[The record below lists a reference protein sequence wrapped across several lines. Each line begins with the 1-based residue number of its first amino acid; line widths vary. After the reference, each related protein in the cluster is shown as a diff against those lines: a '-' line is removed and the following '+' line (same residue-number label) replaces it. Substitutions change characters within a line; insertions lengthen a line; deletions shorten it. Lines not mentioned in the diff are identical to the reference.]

1 MGFGEGFGKVLGRSG
16 SLLGALGASQGFFV
30 AVLAHVWV
38 VQIFFNF
45 LVIFVVCGYFG
56 LLWDVFVEC
65 GLLGF
70 VFCVLLSAGFL
81 GAIGT
86 SQRVLGV
93 LDRFYLVFS
102 TSSRREARAQ
112 RASRGTKEGRVERK
126 SGKMRKRL
134 SLSLPGFFFCS
145 SRSLLSIVFSLR
157 RLWHFLV
164 SGFPVVLSPSLSF
177 PRFPLPC
184 LAFSFFT
191 LW

>member
-1 MGFGEGFGKVLGRSG
+1 MFGVNFWLF
-16 SLLGALGASQGFFV
+16 LL
-30 AVLAHVWV
+30 
-38 VQIFFNF
+38 
-45 LVIFVVCGYFG
+45 FVVTSGCCGMF
-56 LLWDVFVEC
+56 LLSVACWVWF
-65 GLLGF
+65 
-70 VFCVLLSAGFL
+70 FCVLLSAGLL

-157 RLWHFLV
+157 RL
-164 SGFPVVLSPSLSF
+164 
-177 PRFPLPC
+177 
-184 LAFSFFT
+184 
-191 LW
+191 

>member
-1 MGFGEGFGKVLGRSG
+1 MR
-16 SLLGALGASQGFFV
+16 
-30 AVLAHVWV
+30 
-38 VQIFFNF
+38 I
-45 LVIFVVCGYFG
+45 VVCGSFG
-56 LLWDVFVEC
+56 HHRDLSACFGCFGSFLPCLWLLWVVVGCFVEC
-65 GLLGF
+65 GLLGL

-112 RASRGTKEGRVERK
+112 RASRGTKQGRVERK
-126 SGKMRKRL
+126 SGKMRMRL

-177 PRFPLPC
+177 PRFPSPC

>member
-1 MGFGEGFGKVLGRSG
+1 M
-16 SLLGALGASQGFFV
+16 GALGASQNFFV
-30 AVLAHVWV
+30 AVLVHFWV
-38 VQIFFNF
+38 VRVFFNVLDQF

-65 GLLGF
+65 GLLGL

-157 RLWHFLV
+157 RL
-164 SGFPVVLSPSLSF
+164 
-177 PRFPLPC
+177 
-184 LAFSFFT
+184 
-191 LW
+191 

>member
-1 MGFGEGFGKVLGRSG
+1 MGKVWARYWEGFGKILGKSG
-16 SLLGALGASQGFFV
+16 NLLAAPGASQNFFV
-30 AVLAHVWV
+30 AVLAHFWVVWV
-38 VQIFFNF
+38 FFNVLGQF

-65 GLLGF
+65 GLLGL

-145 SRSLLSIVFSLR
+145 SRSLLSTVFSLR
-157 RLWHFLV
+157 RL
-164 SGFPVVLSPSLSF
+164 
-177 PRFPLPC
+177 
-184 LAFSFFT
+184 
-191 LW
+191 

>member
-1 MGFGEGFGKVLGRSG
+1 MFWVNFWLF
-16 SLLGALGASQGFFV
+16 LL
-30 AVLAHVWV
+30 
-38 VQIFFNF
+38 
-45 LVIFVVCGYFG
+45 FVVTSGCCGMF
-56 LLWDVFVEC
+56 LLSVACWVWF
-65 GLLGF
+65 
-70 VFCVLLSAGFL
+70 FCVLLSAGLL

-164 SGFPVVLSPSLSF
+164 SGFPGVLSPSLSF

-191 LW
+191 LWWNILAKFALPVPY

>member
-1 MGFGEGFGKVLGRSG
+1 MGRVLGRFWEGFGKVWEPFGRSG
-16 SLLGALGASQGFFV
+16 GLPKLFCSCFGTFLGCLGIFSMLLV
-30 AVLAHVWV
+30 
-38 VQIFFNF
+38 NF
-45 LVIFVVCGYFG
+45 WLFLLFVVSLGCCGMFFLSVACWG
-56 LLWDVFVEC
+56 WF
-65 GLLGF
+65 
-70 VFCVLLSAGFL
+70 FCVLLSAGFL

-86 SQRVLGV
+86 SQRV

-157 RLWHFLV
+157 RL
-164 SGFPVVLSPSLSF
+164 
-177 PRFPLPC
+177 
-184 LAFSFFT
+184 
-191 LW
+191 

>member
-1 MGFGEGFGKVLGRSG
+1 M
-16 SLLGALGASQGFFV
+16 
-30 AVLAHVWV
+30 
-38 VQIFFNF
+38 
-45 LVIFVVCGYFG
+45 VIFVVCGYFG

-65 GLLGF
+65 GLLGL

-86 SQRVLGV
+86 SQRVLDR
-93 LDRFYLVFS
+93 LDFVFS

-112 RASRGTKEGRVERK
+112 RASRGTKQGRVERK
-126 SGKMRKRL
+126 SGKMRMRL

-177 PRFPLPC
+177 PRFPSPC

>member
-1 MGFGEGFGKVLGRSG
+1 MPV
-16 SLLGALGASQGFFV
+16 AV
-30 AVLAHVWV
+30 AVLVAV
-38 VQIFFNF
+38 VVPVAVMAMAVAVTVAVP
-45 LVIFVVCGYFG
+45 VI
-56 LLWDVFVEC
+56 
-65 GLLGF
+65 
-70 VFCVLLSAGFL
+70 
-81 GAIGT
+81 

-157 RLWHFLV
+157 RL
-164 SGFPVVLSPSLSF
+164 
-177 PRFPLPC
+177 
-184 LAFSFFT
+184 
-191 LW
+191 

>member
-1 MGFGEGFGKVLGRSG
+1 M
-16 SLLGALGASQGFFV
+16 
-30 AVLAHVWV
+30 
-38 VQIFFNF
+38 
-45 LVIFVVCGYFG
+45 VIFVVFGYFG

-65 GLLGF
+65 GLLGL

-86 SQRVLGV
+86 SQRV

-126 SGKMRKRL
+126 SGKMRMRL

-157 RLWHFLV
+157 RL
-164 SGFPVVLSPSLSF
+164 
-177 PRFPLPC
+177 
-184 LAFSFFT
+184 
-191 LW
+191 